1 MVYICCFS
9 LTIFAQSHFMV
20 SGKVIGADKEPIIG
34 ATIQDKTNNIGVISD
49 INGNF
54 SIKASSRNATLHVSY
69 IGMKSAEVKVEG
81 KSTLTIVL
89 EENTVKIDE
98 VVVTALGI
106 KREAKALGYAVSS
119 VNNETLT
126 AGNEQNVMSAISG
139 KVAGVDISSTT
150 AGPSGSTRVII
161 RGNSQLS
168 GSNQPLYVID
178 GMPFGI
184 RALWLKSFQW
194 CRAHH
199 DQVRRQE
206 ERNRSGI
213 FIQSQYRKTV
223 KQLRRLPAC
232 LRTRTRRPSAD
243 VHRDSLEHVA
253 SILGW

>member
-9 LTIFAQSHFMV
+9 LTIFAQNHFVV

-69 IGMKSAEVKVEG
+69 IGMKSMEVKVEG
-81 KSTLTIVL
+81 RSTLTIVL

-178 GMPFGI
+178 GMPVDNTELEGAGKWGGYDYGDVLSSLNPDDI
-184 RALWLKSFQW
+184 ENISILK
-194 CRAHH
+194 
-199 DQVRRQE
+199 
-206 ERNRSGI
+206 G
-213 FIQSQYRKTV
+213 
-223 KQLRRLPAC
+223 
-232 LRTRTRRPSAD
+232 PSASALYGS
-243 VHRDSLEHVA
+243 RA
-253 SILGW
+253 SNGVVLITTKSASKKKGIGV

>member
-9 LTIFAQSHFMV
+9 LTIFAQSHFVV

-150 AGPSGSTRVII
+150 AGLRVPHA
-161 RGNSQLS
+161 S
-168 GSNQPLYVID
+168 LYAVI
-178 GMPFGI
+178 P
-184 RALWLKSFQW
+184 
-194 CRAHH
+194 
-199 DQVRRQE
+199 
-206 ERNRSGI
+206 N
-213 FIQSQYRKTV
+213 
-223 KQLRRLPAC
+223 
-232 LRTRTRRPSAD
+232 
-243 VHRDSLEHVA
+243 
-253 SILGW
+253 